1 SRGRQDRQGGQDR
14 QGLRATRK
22 RNHHTRE
29 DKVILGFALDAEAH
43 GSKTFCESMRPR
55 RHGRSP
61 VSAPSARVRKL
72 SLEAS
77 QSATPISISKRARVE
92 NKASTHRKARPP
104 ISLSLGDLFREAV
117 EGAHCAWRSWR
128 PSGIRT
134 QPGKGCDT

>member
-1 SRGRQDRQGGQDR
+1 MERFSRGRQDRQGGQDR

-77 QSATPISISKRARVE
+77 QSATP
-92 NKASTHRKARPP
+92 NLPLP
-104 ISLSLGDLFREAV
+104 
-117 EGAHCAWRSWR
+117 WRSL
-128 PSGIRT
+128 
-134 QPGKGCDT
+134 PGSRRGRALRLAVLAAFWDPHSAGKRL